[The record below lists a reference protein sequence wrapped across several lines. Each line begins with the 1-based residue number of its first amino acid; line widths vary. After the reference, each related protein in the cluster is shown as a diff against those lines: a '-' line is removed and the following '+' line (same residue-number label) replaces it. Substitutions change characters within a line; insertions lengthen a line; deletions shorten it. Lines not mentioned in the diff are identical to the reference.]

1 MLLASGRR
9 PTLRLARTQPDEPA
23 TCELTEDEIQVL
35 IFAKRRIK
43 TSVELVPDGI
53 PPIKTAVRWIADLG
67 GWAGHYTKY
76 EPGST
81 TIARGL
87 VELARYMEF
96 FSAIAEHPELAKK
109 LMKKR

>member
-1 MLLASGRR
+1 MGLIGCALSPCPWLLPVALTRNGLGAVTPGPMYLRSSEPR
-9 PTLRLARTQPDEPA
+9 PTRARRQETGCRSDSYA
-23 TCELTEDEIQVL
+23 L
-35 IFAKRRIK
+35 
-43 TSVELVPDGI
+43 GW
-53 PPIKTAVRWIADLG
+53 PPTG